1 MFRLLLITLFSALLC
16 ACVSKN
22 TPLEFTDADAQSDNV
37 VSVGQCF
44 KVVLNS
50 NPSTG
55 YSWELVQP
63 DSDILSLGGSDYVAP
78 EKNVAG
84 APGKQVFYFRAE
96 RVGEQTLN
104 FECRRSWEERKL
116 KALQAVSFK
125 FKVEN

>member
-1 MFRLLLITLFSALLC
+1 MFRFLLITLVSALLC
-16 ACVSKN
+16 ACASKN
-22 TPLEFTDADAQSDNV
+22 TPLEFTEVDMQSDNV

-44 KVVLNS
+44 KVILTS
-50 NPSTG
+50 NPTTG
-55 YSWELVQP
+55 LTWELVQP
-63 DSDILSLGGSDYVAP
+63 DSDVLSLGGSDYVAP
-78 EKNVAG
+78 DKKLAG

-116 KALQAVSFK
+116 KALQAISMK